1 KEHKYVQYGL
11 HVVDC
16 ARALGWNDL
25 IQKDVYNHM
34 MEYQAKHDIH
44 KNMNDIVKV
53 LSREIWNL
61 NLKPN
66 DLILSGILD
75 TEEIRER
82 NPGFLQMLQDAN
94 MLNSFEEIIPRLSLP
109 GKLS

>member
-1 KEHKYVQYGL
+1 
-11 HVVDC
+11 
-16 ARALGWNDL
+16 
-25 IQKDVYNHM
+25 
-34 MEYQAKHDIH
+34 
-44 KNMNDIVKV
+44 MNDIVKV

-82 NPGFLQMLQDAN
+82 NPGFLQMLHDAN

-109 GKLS
+109 GKLSSFVRNYLCGKEMKIPNNEYRSLYISTRTFIDSM